1 MGTEHYKGPQNT
13 SPGARSAETD
23 PGSAAAYPLKDWMLY
38 AAVFIGG
45 CVGTGL
51 RYTLSA
57 VFPYLP
63 SSTHGWQADFHP
75 GTLCANL
82 LACLLYAGLSAFF
95 SRRHALKTHNRAVA
109 DRALGTGLCGG
120 LSTMS
125 TLAFEGFSA
134 LHAEDISGFAAY
146 MAATFILGIMSA
158 CLGAYC
164 GKKACDRIG
173 SSEGKREG

>member
-1 MGTEHYKGPQNT
+1 
-13 SPGARSAETD
+13 
-23 PGSAAAYPLKDWMLY
+23 
-38 AAVFIGG
+38 
-45 CVGTGL
+45 
-51 RYTLSA
+51 
-57 VFPYLP
+57 
-63 SSTHGWQADFHP
+63 
-75 GTLCANL
+75 
-82 LACLLYAGLSAFF
+82 
-95 SRRHALKTHNRAVA
+95 
-109 DRALGTGLCGG
+109 ALGTGLCGG

>member
-1 MGTEHYKGPQNT
+1 MGTEHYRDPQNT
-13 SPGARSAETD
+13 LPVARSTETD
-23 PGSAAAYPLKDWMLY
+23 PGSAAADPLKDWTLY

-63 SSTHGWQADFHP
+63 SSAHGWQADFHP

-82 LACLLYAGLSAFF
+82 LACFLDAGLAAFL
-95 SRRHALKTHNRAVA
+95 SRRHAIKTHNGAVA
-109 DRALGTGLCGG
+109 DRALGAGLCGG

-125 TLAFEGFSA
+125 TLAFEAFSA
-134 LHAEDISGFAAY
+134 LYAEDIGGFAAY
-146 MAATFILGIMSA
+146 MAATFIMGIVSA